1 MSGYRFGRSLK
12 PLRHPVFWCAL
23 WCLAIAGVV
32 FLSLSAPPPMPEFDG
47 NDKVS
52 HFLAYCVLAAS
63 AVQLFRNW
71 AALLGAGIGLVLLGI
86 GIEYAQD
93 AFTADRMI
101 DPKDALANTLGV
113 IAGLATR
120 LTPLRDLLLRI
131 DGGRDQSNDAR

>member
-1 MSGYRFGRSLK
+1 MTRYRPGRSLK

-23 WCLAIAGVV
+23 WCLAIAVV
-32 FLSLSAPPPMPEFDG
+32 VVVSLMPPPPMPDIDG
-47 NDKVS
+47 GDKLG
-52 HFLAYCVLAAS
+52 HFLAYFVLAGC
-63 AVQLFRNW
+63 AVQLFRDW
-71 AALLGAGIGLVLLGI
+71 TALLCAGIGLVLLGI

-93 AFTADRMI
+93 ALTTTRMI

-131 DGGRDQSNDAR
+131 DGRRD